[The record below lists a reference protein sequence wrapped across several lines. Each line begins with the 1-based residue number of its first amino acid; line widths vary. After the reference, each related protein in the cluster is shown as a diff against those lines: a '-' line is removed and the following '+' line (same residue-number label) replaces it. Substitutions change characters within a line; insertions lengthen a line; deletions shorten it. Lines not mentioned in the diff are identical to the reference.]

1 MAPASSAR
9 AGSAS
14 GSKTQLGSLHG
25 RQADVFGRPST
36 ILSVSLINAS
46 SLRQIDICDIPWRAQ
61 FWTLLRCNRS
71 SRCGVACRSF
81 DRRTSHYQDTI
92 VGTFNCSRSREY
104 AAASVTGF
112 ACCVSTDE
120 VYGSLGPSGLFTEDS
135 PYKPNSP
142 YSASKASADHLARAW
157 FETYRL
163 PVLVTNCSNNYG
175 PFQFPEKL
183 IPLTILKALK
193 GLPVPVYGDGMQVRD
208 WLHVDDHV
216 SGLVSVLDQGTPGQ
230 TYNIGGNSER
240 TNLAVVETI
249 LRALARRT
257 GKREEELLGLIR
269 FVTDRPG
276 HDRRY
281 AIDAGRMRD
290 QLGWAP
296 RTEFAEGIDATVG
309 WYVDNL
315 SWCERRSNV
324 YSGQRLG
331 VAETE
336 GAH

>member
-1 MAPASSAR
+1 
-9 AGSAS
+9 
-14 GSKTQLGSLHG
+14 
-25 RQADVFGRPST
+25 
-36 ILSVSLINAS
+36 
-46 SLRQIDICDIPWRAQ
+46 
-61 FWTLLRCNRS
+61 
-71 SRCGVACRSF
+71 
-81 DRRTSHYQDTI
+81 
-92 VGTFNCSRSREY
+92 
-104 AAASVTGF
+104 VTGF